1 MPHSYLNSYTAKRSV
16 FHVFPEIP
24 NPLLKEECLAL
35 STAVTRC
42 DQHPYPNC
50 NWLHKDCMVL
60 PLTDISAQ
68 GRVTGGGLA
77 HNNLFLKS
85 KLDSGILLTRKKP
98 QGAVLE
104 QAIISALLPHSC
116 LLLTVVADIS
126 QYSPESLSA

>member
-98 QGAVLE
+98 KE
-104 QAIISALLPHSC
+104 QFLNR
-116 LLLTVVADIS
+116 
-126 QYSPESLSA
+126 Q